1 VTKLDSAKRPMD
13 RMESKSCVSDTEK
26 APACGRLFDI
36 DGFLTDPEPNQFDGP
51 RLIDDIVRRL
61 PIKPA
66 E

>member
-1 VTKLDSAKRPMD
+1 MD
-13 RMESKSCVSDTEK
+13 RLEFKPSVSDAER

-36 DGFLTDPEPNQFDGP
+36 AGVLMDPESNQFDGP